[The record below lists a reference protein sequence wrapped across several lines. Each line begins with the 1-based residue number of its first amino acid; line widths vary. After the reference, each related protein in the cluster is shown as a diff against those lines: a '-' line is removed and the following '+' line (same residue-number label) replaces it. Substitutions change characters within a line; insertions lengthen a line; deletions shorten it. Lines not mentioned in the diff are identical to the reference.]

1 VACLGKRRAGTDSP
15 AVRSSFL
22 SAFLACLAILAGA
35 VTTVASARVL
45 FDAPPAHQDATAPC
59 SHCDDCDSKVPCPMP
74 MADCVQVHANAAPMV
89 AVAAIAL
96 PQAIDGNTYWWPNDT
111 SLTGLSPPPDPL
123 PPRT

>member
-1 VACLGKRRAGTDSP
+1 
-15 AVRSSFL
+15 
-22 SAFLACLAILAGA
+22 
-35 VTTVASARVL
+35 
-45 FDAPPAHQDATAPC
+45 
-59 SHCDDCDSKVPCPMP
+59 MP

-96 PQAIDGNTYWWPNDT
+96 PQAIDGNAYWWPNDT

>member
-1 VACLGKRRAGTDSP
+1 M
-15 AVRSSFL
+15 RSSFL

-45 FDAPPAHQDATAPC
+45 FDAPPAHQGATAPC

-74 MADCVQVHANAAPMV
+74 MADCVQVHVNAAPMV

-96 PQAIDGNTYWWPNDT
+96 PQAIDGNAYRWPGDT
-111 SLTGLSPPPDPL
+111 SLTGLSPPPDPF